1 MMVQEIYRRT
11 HFVSHSQI
19 DLVAN
24 GAELAELECGGTI
37 ASFAPGHIKIATA
50 WDENGTAEPHV
61 ELIVTGFDLLAAA
74 DVPGDMTAVA
84 SGPFVVLEDGAEA
97 GNYIIGDLAKFEL
110 PKAAYVATV
119 FVDKI
124 APMTARRVHIHLRR
138 T

>member
-1 MMVQEIYRRT
+1 MVQEIYRRT
-11 HFVSHSQI
+11 HLVSHSQI

-37 ASFAPGHIKIATA
+37 VSFAPGHIKIATA
-50 WDENGTAEPHV
+50 WDDDGTVEPHV
-61 ELIVTGFDLLAAA
+61 ELIVTGINLLGAAE
-74 DVPGDMTAVA
+74 VPDDMIAVS
-84 SGPFVVLEDGAEA
+84 SGPFVLLEDGAEA

-124 APMTARRVHIHLRR
+124 APMTARRVHVHLRR